1 VAAVGVLGDVQ
12 AMEHQLAVVLLDERV
27 DQRRVAGAQGFHL
40 VADQDDPGLVC
51 LEDRVVVPG
60 PPVRGDEP
68 AAWLSG
74 RGALLVIQSV
84 HPPGGAGHAAA
95 WAGIQNVPGERLG
108 ELLLLIG
115 PGRRRRR
122 GRAAC
127 VKSGRCGRRLSDRR
141 RRGWLLV
148 AGSSWRWPLM
158 PGLVPPETPDG

>member
-1 VAAVGVLGDVQ
+1 VQ

-68 AAWLSG
+68 AAWFPG
-74 RGALLVIQSV
+74 RGALLIIQSV
-84 HPPGGAGHAAA
+84 NPPGGAGHAAA
-95 WAGIQNVPGERLG
+95 WADIQNVPGERLG

-127 VKSGRCGRRLSDRR
+127 VKSGRCGRRLSNRPRR
-141 RRGWLLV
+141 AVRLSPGARQDSLLTCRCPHRRL
-148 AGSSWRWPLM
+148 A
-158 PGLVPPETPDG
+158 